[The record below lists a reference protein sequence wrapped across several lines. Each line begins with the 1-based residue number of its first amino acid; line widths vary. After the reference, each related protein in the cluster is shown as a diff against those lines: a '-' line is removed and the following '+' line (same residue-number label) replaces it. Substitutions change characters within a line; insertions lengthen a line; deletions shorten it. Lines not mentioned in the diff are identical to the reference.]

1 MDNVI
6 EELAANYKTDDQGTL
21 ALIERVREGIDYN
34 TFSTIVADTPFE
46 LKDWSHYLDLSER
59 TLQRYKKENSRFSPI
74 HTEKIL
80 ELALLNLRGIEVFGN
95 EENFHTWL
103 NSKSVALGGIKPRE
117 LMDSSFGIEMVRDEL
132 GRIEHGV
139 LA

>member
-1 MDNVI
+1 MNNII

-21 ALIERVREGIDYN
+21 ALIERVREGIDYS
-34 TFSTIVADTPFE
+34 TFSSIVTDTPFE
-46 LKDWSHYLDLSER
+46 LKDWSNYLDLSER
-59 TLQRYKKENSRFSPI
+59 TLQRYKKENARFSPL

-80 ELALLNLRGIEVFGN
+80 ELALLNLRGKEVFGD
-95 EENFHTWL
+95 EENYFTWL

-117 LMDSSFGIEMVRDEL
+117 LMDSTFGIEMVRDEL